1 MAAVTA
7 PLPRAFRINTG
18 FSLPGELLL
27 VALTILVMI
36 FLVYPTAWIIVAS
49 FKTPAT
55 MFSATQFEFTFEN
68 YVSPVQDRLRPQHLQ
83 QPLSLHRCGDHLD
96 LRQHDRRLHLLAH
109 ALSRQE
115 PDLRLG
121 AARPVLPLDHPGNAA
136 RSSCSPRWGS

>member
-1 MAAVTA
+1 
-7 PLPRAFRINTG
+7 
-18 FSLPGELLL
+18 
-27 VALTILVMI
+27 MI

-55 MFSATQFEFTFEN
+55 MFSATKFDFTFEN
-68 YVSPVQDRLRPQHLQ
+68 YVALFQTGFARNIFN
-83 QPLSLHRCGDHLD
+83 SLYLCIGAVHHLD

-121 AARPVLPLDHPGNAA
+121 AARPVLSLDHPGDAA
-136 RSSCSPRWGS
+136 CSSCSPRWDF